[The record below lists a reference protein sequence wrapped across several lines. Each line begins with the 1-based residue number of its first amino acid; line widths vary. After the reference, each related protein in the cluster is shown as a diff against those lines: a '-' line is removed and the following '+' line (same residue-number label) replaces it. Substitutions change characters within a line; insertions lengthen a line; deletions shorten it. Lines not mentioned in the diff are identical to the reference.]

1 MGQTAA
7 FKALPSAFFIY
18 LIYRLDFGGY
28 FKMRTTLLLFIATY
42 LASTLPANASEPCE
56 EVEFTES
63 LTNETGWVYSASYT
77 KFSDEN
83 GLYISSK
90 DGTAVISPEYP
101 FAVTSLTIT
110 VRHSSDTPQRQLYV
124 FPVVDG
130 LAVSDE
136 SLYREITPPNGVTN
150 TAVACSWAKED
161 DVRAIGFKITGSRGN
176 VYLVSARILGSAIVE
191 PPANVSATKT
201 GGTRVTLSWDN
212 PANTYSNKV
221 YVYRVSHKEES
232 YETVASY
239 TFDEFSNDGGSNKKY
254 TDELVAAYPDFADSE
269 IIYLPA
275 NSTGQIQVSSGDNK
289 GVLIHKGFDDTQG
302 LSAAITL
309 KRYYVAGNKDEDRNE
324 MTIGYEESADTT
336 NIIATVS
343 LGNDFKREIVP
354 LDAIPGDMPI
364 IFNADGLKTLHRV
377 IIDDL
382 AFIRNYEPAGNV
394 LEEVSCLSRL
404 TASGCIVSGLQKTT
418 EYVFRI
424 TAFNA
429 DGQESAPSDDLRLTT
444 TSEGDKGL
452 AITIR

>member
-1 MGQTAA
+1 MKTYSFLLIAA
-7 FKALPSAFFIY
+7 F
-18 LIYRLDFGGY
+18 
-28 FKMRTTLLLFIATY
+28 
-42 LASTLPANASEPCE
+42 LASTLSANAGDLCE

-63 LTNETGWVYSASYT
+63 LTNETDWVYSASYT

-161 DVRAIGFKITGSRGN
+161 DIRAIGFKITGSRGN

-191 PPANVSATKT
+191 PPTNVSATKT

-239 TFDEFSNDGGSNKKY
+239 TFDEFSNGGG
-254 TDELVAAYPDFADSE
+254 TDDRTDDFIEAYPDFANSKE
-269 IIYLPA
+269 IHLPT
-275 NSTGQIQVSSGDNK
+275 NSIGQIQISSRDNK
-289 GVLIHKGFDDTQG
+289 GVLIHKGFDDNQN

-309 KRYYVAGNKDEDRNE
+309 KRYHVADVSKEDCDE
-324 MTIGYEESADTT
+324 MTIGYEKSAGTT

-343 LGNDFKREIVP
+343 LGNDFKREIIL
-354 LDAIPGDMPI
+354 LDAVPGGTPI
-364 IFNADGLKTLHRV
+364 IFNASGNKGYHRV

-382 AFIRNYEPAGNV
+382 AFIRNYEPAGDV

-404 TASGCIVSGLQKTT
+404 TASGCVISELQKTT
-418 EYVFRI
+418 EYVFRV
-424 TAFNA
+424 TSFNA
-429 DGQESAPSDDLRLTT
+429 NGQESAPSGDLRLTT
-444 TSEGDKGL
+444 TSEGDKGFIL
-452 AITIR
+452 TIR